1 MFLRTVEFCS
11 MYCISFGISSTIPW
25 TEMDPSG
32 LVVTE
37 VPGGST
43 LSPTEIVP
51 SGFFVTLVPAGSDA
65 GDPEPKG
72 IMCICINVN
81 VSWDL

>member
-32 LVVTE
+32 LVLTV

-43 LSPTEIVP
+43 LPPTDIDP
-51 SGFFVTLVPAGSDA
+51 SGFFVTLVPAGRVE
-65 GDPEPKG
+65 PEG
-72 IMCICINVN
+72 EMCLKETQCEC
-81 VSWDL
+81 